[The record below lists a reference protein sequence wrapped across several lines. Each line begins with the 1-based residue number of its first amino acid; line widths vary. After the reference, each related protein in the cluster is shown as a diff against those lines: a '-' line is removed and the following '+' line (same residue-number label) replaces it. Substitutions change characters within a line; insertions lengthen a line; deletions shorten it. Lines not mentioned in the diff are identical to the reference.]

1 MIRNSSKLTLLA
13 VFFIASDIVYLQRQA
28 MIVFD
33 SRYTRRGYKHFILK
47 TLILRLNITET
58 FKAMTLSYSHSHQ
71 QGSGTTEVVAVLVAI
86 TEHTARVL
94 TVDQGKLLPNGPL
107 MPLHRSLQAGVRQ
120 WVEEQTQQPLGYL
133 EQLYTFVDTNRRN
146 VDGHALVYVS
156 YLGLVQ
162 EAQMQELP
170 SQALWRDWYDYFP
183 WENHLDGMPSM
194 IMNHIVPALLSWADS
209 AAETVVQQRRRQRIG
224 LCWGISEETLRVDNL
239 KDTDKALNV
248 DKAYE
253 NWEWVAEH
261 VLLRYEML
269 YEAGLIPEAPT
280 YPPSY
285 QMKLPTNWLQLI
297 GVPMYYDHRRVIAT
311 AISRLRAKIEYRP
324 LIFGLMPDVFTLSQ
338 LQQSVEALSGV
349 PLHKQNFRRL
359 LDSQKLVMETGQSSS
374 AQRGRPAKLYRF
386 RHDIELQSLLMD
398 SKLPKR
404 K

>member
-1 MIRNSSKLTLLA
+1 
-13 VFFIASDIVYLQRQA
+13 
-28 MIVFD
+28 
-33 SRYTRRGYKHFILK
+33 
-47 TLILRLNITET
+47 
-58 FKAMTLSYSHSHQ
+58 MTLSYSHAHQ

-86 TEHTARVL
+86 TDHIARVL

-146 VDGHALVYVS
+146 IDGHALVYVS

-162 EAQMQELP
+162 ETQTQALQ
-170 SQALWRDWYDYFP
+170 SKALWRDWYDYFP
-183 WENHLDGMPSM
+183 WENHLDGMPSI
-194 IMNHIVPALLSWADS
+194 IMDFIVPALLEWANTANDS
-209 AAETVVQQRRRQRIG
+209 IVQQRRRQRIG
-224 LCWGISEETLRVDNL
+224 LCWGLDEAFLASGQLPDSQSVSEQDN
-239 KDTDKALNV
+239 
-248 DKAYE
+248 E
-253 NWEWVAEH
+253 SREWIAEH

-269 YEAGLIPEAPT
+269 YEAGLIPEAPN
-280 YPPSY
+280 YPPNY
-285 QMKLPTNWLQLI
+285 QVVALPEDWSQRI

-349 PLHKQNFRRL
+349 RLHKQNFRRL
-359 LDSQKLVMETGQSSS
+359 LDSQNLVMETGESSS

>member
-1 MIRNSSKLTLLA
+1 
-13 VFFIASDIVYLQRQA
+13 
-28 MIVFD
+28 
-33 SRYTRRGYKHFILK
+33 
-47 TLILRLNITET
+47 
-58 FKAMTLSYSHSHQ
+58 MTLSYSHAHQ

-146 VDGHALVYVS
+146 DDGHALVYVS

-162 EAQMQELP
+162 EAQTQLQ

-183 WENHLDGMPSM
+183 WENHLDGMPAI
-194 IMNHIVPALLSWADS
+194 IMDYIVPALLRWAD
-209 AAETVVQQRRRQRIG
+209 ATKEPDIQQRRRQRIG
-224 LCWGISEETLRVDNL
+224 LCWGVSETILNNCSKNKSVHSNAESNDQLIN
-239 KDTDKALNV
+239 DKE
-248 DKAYE
+248 YE
-253 NWEWVAEH
+253 NREWIAEH

-269 YEAGLIPEAPT
+269 YEAGLIAEAPT

-285 QMKLPTNWLQLI
+285 LANVQPDSAESNKAFKLPSNWSQLI
-297 GVPMYYDHRRVIAT
+297 GSPMYYDHRRVIAT

-324 LIFGLMPDVFTLSQ
+324 LIFGLMPDEFTLSQ

-349 PLHKQNFRRL
+349 RLHKQNFRRL
-359 LDSQKLVMETGQSSS
+359 LESQNLVLETGQSIS

>member
-1 MIRNSSKLTLLA
+1 
-13 VFFIASDIVYLQRQA
+13 
-28 MIVFD
+28 
-33 SRYTRRGYKHFILK
+33 
-47 TLILRLNITET
+47 
-58 FKAMTLSYSHSHQ
+58 MTLSYSHAHQ

-86 TEHTARVL
+86 TDHIARVL

-146 VDGHALVYVS
+146 IDGHALVYVS

-162 EAQMQELP
+162 ETQTHALQ
-170 SQALWRDWYDYFP
+170 SKALWRDWYDYFP
-183 WENHLDGMPSM
+183 WENHLDGMPSI
-194 IMNHIVPALLSWADS
+194 IMDFIIPMLLEWASTAEDS
-209 AAETVVQQRRRQRIG
+209 VARQRRRQRIG
-224 LCWGISEETLRVDNL
+224 LCWGLSEGFL
-239 KDTDKALNV
+239 KDSEFIETKSVGDKTD
-248 DKAYE
+248 E
-253 NWEWVAEH
+253 SREWIAEH

-269 YEAGLIPEAPT
+269 YEAGLIPEAPN
-280 YPPSY
+280 YPPNY
-285 QMKLPTNWLQLI
+285 QTVELPSDWSQRI
-297 GVPMYYDHRRVIAT
+297 GIPMYYDHRRVIAT

-338 LQQSVEALSGV
+338 LQQSVEALSGIR
-349 PLHKQNFRRL
+349 LHKQNFRRL
-359 LDSQKLVMETGQSSS
+359 LESQNLVTETGESSNS
-374 AQRGRPAKLYRF
+374 QRGRPAKLYRF

>member
-1 MIRNSSKLTLLA
+1 
-13 VFFIASDIVYLQRQA
+13 
-28 MIVFD
+28 
-33 SRYTRRGYKHFILK
+33 
-47 TLILRLNITET
+47 
-58 FKAMTLSYSHSHQ
+58 MTLSYSHAHQ
-71 QGSGTTEVVAVLVAI
+71 QGSGTTEVVAVLIAI
-86 TEHTARVL
+86 TDHTARVL

-120 WVEEQTQQPLGYL
+120 WVEEQTRQPLGYL

-146 VDGHALVYVS
+146 SEGHALVYVS

-162 EAQMQELP
+162 ETQTVHHQ
-170 SQALWRDWYDYFP
+170 SQAVWRDWYDYFP
-183 WENHLDGMPSM
+183 WEQHLDGAPDM
-194 IMNHIVPALLSWADS
+194 IAEHIVPRLLIWADC
-209 AAETVVQQRRRQRIG
+209 AADEATRHRRRQRIR
-224 LCWGISEETLRVDNL
+224 LCWGVICVSRDFLNDHQNENYQNENHKQQRNHEVNSAQST
-239 KDTDKALNV
+239 DTHTTSFQLN
-248 DKAYE
+248 DDI
-253 NWEWVAEH
+253 EWVAEH

-280 YPPSY
+280 YQSH
-285 QMKLPTNWLQLI
+285 KLPIKWSQMI
-297 GVPMYYDHRRVIAT
+297 GTPMYYDHRRVIAT
-311 AISRLRAKIEYRP
+311 AISRLRAKIEYQP

-359 LDSQKLVMETGQSSS
+359 LDSQNLVIPTGESSN

>member
-1 MIRNSSKLTLLA
+1 
-13 VFFIASDIVYLQRQA
+13 
-28 MIVFD
+28 
-33 SRYTRRGYKHFILK
+33 
-47 TLILRLNITET
+47 
-58 FKAMTLSYSHSHQ
+58 MTLSYSHAHQ

-86 TEHTARVL
+86 TDHIARVL

-146 VDGHALVYVS
+146 IDGHALVYVS

-162 EAQMQELP
+162 ETQTQALQ
-170 SQALWRDWYDYFP
+170 SKALWRDWYDYFP
-183 WENHLDGMPSM
+183 WENHLDGMPSI
-194 IMNHIVPALLSWADS
+194 IMDFIIPMLLEWASTAEDS
-209 AAETVVQQRRRQRIG
+209 VARQRRRQRIG
-224 LCWGISEETLRVDNL
+224 LCWGLSERFLTDSEFIETESV
-239 KDTDKALNV
+239 V
-248 DKAYE
+248 DKTDE
-253 NWEWVAEH
+253 SREWIAEH

-269 YEAGLIPEAPT
+269 YEAGLIPEAPN
-280 YPPSY
+280 YPPNY
-285 QMKLPTNWLQLI
+285 QTVELPSDWSQRI
-297 GVPMYYDHRRVIAT
+297 GIPMYYDHRRVIAT

-324 LIFGLMPDVFTLSQ
+324 LIFGLIPDVFTLSQ
-338 LQQSVEALSGV
+338 LQHSVEALSGIR
-349 PLHKQNFRRL
+349 LHKQNFRRL
-359 LDSQKLVMETGQSSS
+359 LESQNLVTETGESSS

>member
-1 MIRNSSKLTLLA
+1 
-13 VFFIASDIVYLQRQA
+13 
-28 MIVFD
+28 
-33 SRYTRRGYKHFILK
+33 
-47 TLILRLNITET
+47 
-58 FKAMTLSYSHSHQ
+58 MTLSYSHAHQ

-86 TEHTARVL
+86 TDHTARVL

-146 VDGHALVYVS
+146 IDGHALVYVS

-162 EAQMQELP
+162 ETQMQELQ
-170 SQALWRDWYDYFP
+170 SEALWRDWYDYFP
-183 WENHLDGMPSM
+183 WENHLDGMPS
-194 IMNHIVPALLSWADS
+194 IITDFIVPVLLEWATT
-209 AAETVVQQRRRQRIG
+209 AEDLIVQQRRRQRIG
-224 LCWGISEETLRVDNL
+224 LCWGLSEAFLAGGELT
-239 KDTDKALNV
+239 DTELVGDHAH
-248 DKAYE
+248 E
-253 NWEWVAEH
+253 SREWIAEH

-269 YEAGLIPEAPT
+269 YEGGLIPEAPN
-280 YPPSY
+280 YPPTY
-285 QMKLPTNWLQLI
+285 QAVVLPDDWSQRI

-349 PLHKQNFRRL
+349 RLHKQNFRRL
-359 LDSQKLVMETGQSSS
+359 LDSQNLVMETGESSS

-404 K
+404 NK

>member
-1 MIRNSSKLTLLA
+1 
-13 VFFIASDIVYLQRQA
+13 
-28 MIVFD
+28 
-33 SRYTRRGYKHFILK
+33 
-47 TLILRLNITET
+47 
-58 FKAMTLSYSHSHQ
+58 MTLSYSHAHQ

-86 TEHTARVL
+86 TDHIARVL

-146 VDGHALVYVS
+146 IDGHALVYVS

-162 EAQMQELP
+162 ETQTQSLQ
-170 SQALWRDWYDYFP
+170 SKALWRDWYDYFP
-183 WENHLDGMPSM
+183 WENHLNGMPSI
-194 IMNHIVPALLSWADS
+194 IMDFIVPALLEWANTATDS
-209 AAETVVQQRRRQRIG
+209 IVQQRRRQRIG
-224 LCWGISEETLRVDNL
+224 LCWGLDEAFLAGDTSTGSQSVKKHDN
-239 KDTDKALNV
+239 
-248 DKAYE
+248 E
-253 NWEWVAEH
+253 SREWIAEH

-269 YEAGLIPEAPT
+269 YEAGLIPEAPN
-280 YPPSY
+280 YPPNY
-285 QMKLPTNWLQLI
+285 QVVDLPEDWSQRI

-338 LQQSVEALSGV
+338 LQKSVEALSGV
-349 PLHKQNFRRL
+349 RLHKQNFRRL
-359 LDSQKLVMETGQSSS
+359 LDSQNLVMETGGSSS

>member
-1 MIRNSSKLTLLA
+1 
-13 VFFIASDIVYLQRQA
+13 
-28 MIVFD
+28 
-33 SRYTRRGYKHFILK
+33 
-47 TLILRLNITET
+47 
-58 FKAMTLSYSHSHQ
+58 MTLSYSHAHQ

-86 TEHTARVL
+86 TKHTARVL

-146 VDGHALVYVS
+146 DDGHALVYVS

-162 EAQMQELP
+162 ETQTQLQ

-183 WENHLDGMPSM
+183 WENHLAGMPAI
-194 IMNHIVPALLSWADS
+194 IMDYIVPALLRWADDVK
-209 AAETVVQQRRRQRIG
+209 EPDVQQRRRQRIG
-224 LCWGISEETLRVDNL
+224 LCWGVSEIMLNNCFQNKSALSNTETNSQPINNQEY
-239 KDTDKALNV
+239 KNIE
-248 DKAYE
+248 YE
-253 NWEWVAEH
+253 NREWIAEH

-269 YEAGLIPEAPT
+269 YEAGLIAEAPT
-280 YPPSY
+280 YPPSFLFNT
-285 QMKLPTNWLQLI
+285 QSGNTEPTKAFKLPSNWSQLI
-297 GVPMYYDHRRVIAT
+297 GSPMYYDHRRVIAT

-349 PLHKQNFRRL
+349 RLHKQNFRRL
-359 LDSQKLVMETGQSSS
+359 LESQNLVIETGQSSN

>member
-1 MIRNSSKLTLLA
+1 
-13 VFFIASDIVYLQRQA
+13 
-28 MIVFD
+28 
-33 SRYTRRGYKHFILK
+33 
-47 TLILRLNITET
+47 
-58 FKAMTLSYSHSHQ
+58 MTLSYSHAHQ

-162 EAQMQELP
+162 ETQTQQLQ

-183 WENHLDGMPSM
+183 WENHLEGRPSI
-194 IMNHIVPALLSWADS
+194 IMDFIVPALLEWANDTTD
-209 AAETVVQQRRRQRIG
+209 AIVQQRRRQRIG
-224 LCWGISEETLRVDNL
+224 LCWGISEETLTVDNFKDKDKVL
-239 KDTDKALNV
+239 KADKV
-248 DKAYE
+248 YE
-253 NWEWVAEH
+253 NREWVAEH

-285 QMKLPTNWLQLI
+285 SANTQISTQTSAQTRPLSENWWQLI

-324 LIFGLMPDVFTLSQ
+324 LIFGLMPDFFTLSQ

-349 PLHKQNFRRL
+349 RLHKQNFRRL
-359 LDSQKLVMETGQSSS
+359 LDSQNLVMETGQSSS

>member
-1 MIRNSSKLTLLA
+1 
-13 VFFIASDIVYLQRQA
+13 
-28 MIVFD
+28 
-33 SRYTRRGYKHFILK
+33 
-47 TLILRLNITET
+47 
-58 FKAMTLSYSHSHQ
+58 MTLSYSHSHQ

-209 AAETVVQQRRRQRIG
+209 AAETIVQQRRRQRIG
-224 LCWGISEETLRVDNL
+224 LCWGISEQTLDVDNL

-253 NWEWVAEH
+253 NREWVAEH

>member
-1 MIRNSSKLTLLA
+1 
-13 VFFIASDIVYLQRQA
+13 
-28 MIVFD
+28 
-33 SRYTRRGYKHFILK
+33 
-47 TLILRLNITET
+47 
-58 FKAMTLSYSHSHQ
+58 MTLSYSHAHQ

-146 VDGHALVYVS
+146 DDGHALVYVS

-162 EAQMQELP
+162 EAQAQLQ

-183 WENHLDGMPSM
+183 WENHLDGMPAI
-194 IMNHIVPALLSWADS
+194 IMDYIVPALLRWAD
-209 AAETVVQQRRRQRIG
+209 ATKEPEIQQRRHQRIG
-224 LCWGISEETLRVDNL
+224 LCWSVSETILNNCSKNKSAHSNAESNDQLIN
-239 KDTDKALNV
+239 DKE
-248 DKAYE
+248 YE
-253 NWEWVAEH
+253 NREWIAEH

-269 YEAGLIPEAPT
+269 YEAGLIAEAPT

-285 QMKLPTNWLQLI
+285 LSNVQSGNSQSNKAFKLPSNWSQLI
-297 GVPMYYDHRRVIAT
+297 GSPMYYDHRRVIAT

-324 LIFGLMPDVFTLSQ
+324 LIFGLMPDKFTLSQ

-349 PLHKQNFRRL
+349 RLHKQNFRRL
-359 LDSQKLVMETGQSSS
+359 LESQNLVLETGQSSS

>member
-1 MIRNSSKLTLLA
+1 
-13 VFFIASDIVYLQRQA
+13 
-28 MIVFD
+28 
-33 SRYTRRGYKHFILK
+33 
-47 TLILRLNITET
+47 
-58 FKAMTLSYSHSHQ
+58 MTLSYSHAHQ

-162 EAQMQELP
+162 ETQTQQLQ

-183 WENHLDGMPSM
+183 WENHLEGRPSI
-194 IMNHIVPALLSWADS
+194 IMDFIVPALLEWANDTTD
-209 AAETVVQQRRRQRIG
+209 AIVQQRRRQRIG
-224 LCWGISEETLRVDNL
+224 LCWGLNEAFLAGNDFGNCENCENKDAGIDTASDNNQ
-239 KDTDKALNV
+239 DSR
-248 DKAYE
+248 
-253 NWEWVAEH
+253 EWVAEH

-280 YPPSY
+280 YLPSY
-285 QMKLPTNWLQLI
+285 QVNLPTNWSQLI

-359 LDSQKLVMETGQSSS
+359 LDAQNLVMETGQSSS

>member
-1 MIRNSSKLTLLA
+1 
-13 VFFIASDIVYLQRQA
+13 
-28 MIVFD
+28 
-33 SRYTRRGYKHFILK
+33 
-47 TLILRLNITET
+47 
-58 FKAMTLSYSHSHQ
+58 MTLSYSHAHQ

-86 TEHTARVL
+86 TDHIARVL

-146 VDGHALVYVS
+146 IDGHALVYVS

-162 EAQMQELP
+162 ETQTQALQ
-170 SQALWRDWYDYFP
+170 SKALWRDWYDYFP
-183 WENHLDGMPSM
+183 WENHLDGMPSI
-194 IMNHIVPALLSWADS
+194 IMDFIIPMLLEWAS
-209 AAETVVQQRRRQRIG
+209 TAEDPVARQRRRQRIG
-224 LCWGISEETLRVDNL
+224 LCWGLSEGFLTDSEFIETQSVGD
-239 KDTDKALNV
+239 KTD
-248 DKAYE
+248 E
-253 NWEWVAEH
+253 SREWIAEH

-269 YEAGLIPEAPT
+269 YEAGLIPEAPN
-280 YPPSY
+280 YPPNY
-285 QMKLPTNWLQLI
+285 QTVELPSDWSQRI
-297 GVPMYYDHRRVIAT
+297 GIPMYYDHRRVIAT

-324 LIFGLMPDVFTLSQ
+324 LIFGLIPDVFTLSQ
-338 LQQSVEALSGV
+338 LQHSVEALSGIR
-349 PLHKQNFRRL
+349 LHKQNFRRL
-359 LDSQKLVMETGQSSS
+359 LESQNLVTETGESSS

>member
-1 MIRNSSKLTLLA
+1 
-13 VFFIASDIVYLQRQA
+13 
-28 MIVFD
+28 
-33 SRYTRRGYKHFILK
+33 
-47 TLILRLNITET
+47 
-58 FKAMTLSYSHSHQ
+58 MTLSYSHAHQ

-162 EAQMQELP
+162 ETQTQQLQ

-183 WENHLDGMPSM
+183 WENHLEGRPSI
-194 IMNHIVPALLSWADS
+194 IMDFIVPALLVWANDTKD
-209 AAETVVQQRRRQRIG
+209 AIVQQRRRQRIG
-224 LCWGISEETLRVDNL
+224 LCWGLSEAFLAGNDFGNCEN
-239 KDTDKALNV
+239 KDAGIDKAIDN
-248 DKAYE
+248 
-253 NWEWVAEH
+253 NHGSREWVAEH

-285 QMKLPTNWLQLI
+285 SASAQTRPLPENWSQLI

-349 PLHKQNFRRL
+349 RLHKQNFRRL
-359 LDSQKLVMETGQSSS
+359 LDSQNLVMETGQSSS

>member
-1 MIRNSSKLTLLA
+1 
-13 VFFIASDIVYLQRQA
+13 
-28 MIVFD
+28 
-33 SRYTRRGYKHFILK
+33 
-47 TLILRLNITET
+47 
-58 FKAMTLSYSHSHQ
+58 MTLSYSHAHQ

-146 VDGHALVYVS
+146 NDGHALVYVS

-162 EAQMQELP
+162 ETQAQLQ

-183 WENHLDGMPSM
+183 WENHLEGMPAI
-194 IMNHIVPALLSWADS
+194 IMDYIVPALLRWADD
-209 AAETVVQQRRRQRIG
+209 AKAPDVQQRRRQRIG
-224 LCWGISEETLRVDNL
+224 LCWGVSEIMLDNCLQNKSALSNTETNSQPINNPEYESRE
-239 KDTDKALNV
+239 
-248 DKAYE
+248 YE
-253 NWEWVAEH
+253 NREWIAEH

-269 YEAGLIPEAPT
+269 YEAGLIAEAPT

-285 QMKLPTNWLQLI
+285 LSNTQLNSAEPDKAFKLPSNWSQLI
-297 GVPMYYDHRRVIAT
+297 GSPMYYDHRRVIAT

-338 LQQSVEALSGV
+338 LQQSVEALSGMR
-349 PLHKQNFRRL
+349 LHKQNFRRL
-359 LDSQKLVMETGQSSS
+359 LESQKLVLETGQSSI

>member
-1 MIRNSSKLTLLA
+1 MS
-13 VFFIASDIVYLQRQA
+13 
-28 MIVFD
+28 
-33 SRYTRRGYKHFILK
+33 
-47 TLILRLNITET
+47 
-58 FKAMTLSYSHSHQ
+58 LSYSHAHQ
-71 QGSGTTEVVAVLVAI
+71 QGSGTTEVVAVLIAI
-86 TEHTARVL
+86 TDHKARVL

-162 EAQMQELP
+162 ETQTELQ
-170 SQALWRDWYDYFP
+170 SKAVWRDWYDYFP
-183 WENHLDGMPSM
+183 WENHLQGVSQ
-194 IMNHIVPALLSWADS
+194 IITSFIVPALVAWADS
-209 AAETVVQQRRRQRIG
+209 AEDKRIRQRRYQRIE
-224 LCWGISEETLRVDNL
+224 LCWGVEL
-239 KDTDKALNV
+239 TD
-248 DKAYE
+248 DKPKQKLANSAYHYG
-253 NWEWVAEH
+253 EWVAEH

-269 YEAGLIPEAPT
+269 YEAELIPEAPN
-280 YPPSY
+280 YQPS
-285 QMKLPTNWLQLI
+285 KLPENWSKMI

-324 LIFGLMPDVFTLSQ
+324 LIFGLMPDVFTLSE
-338 LQQSVEALSGV
+338 LQQSVEALSGTA
-349 PLHKQNFRRL
+349 LHKQNFRRL
-359 LDSQKLVMETGQSSS
+359 LDSQDLVLPTGESSS

-386 RHDIELQSLLMD
+386 CHDIELQSLLMD

>member
-1 MIRNSSKLTLLA
+1 
-13 VFFIASDIVYLQRQA
+13 
-28 MIVFD
+28 
-33 SRYTRRGYKHFILK
+33 
-47 TLILRLNITET
+47 
-58 FKAMTLSYSHSHQ
+58 MTLSYSHAHQ

-86 TEHTARVL
+86 TDHIARVL

-146 VDGHALVYVS
+146 IDGHALVYVS

-162 EAQMQELP
+162 ETQTQALQ
-170 SQALWRDWYDYFP
+170 SKALWRDWYDYFP
-183 WENHLDGMPSM
+183 WENHLDGMPSI
-194 IMNHIVPALLSWADS
+194 IMDFIVPALLEWANTANDLI
-209 AAETVVQQRRRQRIG
+209 VQQRRRQRIG
-224 LCWGISEETLRVDNL
+224 LCWGL
-239 KDTDKALNV
+239 DKAFLASGKLTDSQSVNEH
-248 DKAYE
+248 DNE
-253 NWEWVAEH
+253 SREWIAEH

-269 YEAGLIPEAPT
+269 YEAGLIPEAPN
-280 YPPSY
+280 YPPNY
-285 QMKLPTNWLQLI
+285 QAVTLPEDWSQRI

-349 PLHKQNFRRL
+349 RLHKQNFRRL
-359 LDSQKLVMETGQSSS
+359 LDSQNLVMETGESST

>member
-1 MIRNSSKLTLLA
+1 
-13 VFFIASDIVYLQRQA
+13 
-28 MIVFD
+28 
-33 SRYTRRGYKHFILK
+33 
-47 TLILRLNITET
+47 
-58 FKAMTLSYSHSHQ
+58 MTLSYSHAHQ

-86 TEHTARVL
+86 TDHIARVL

-146 VDGHALVYVS
+146 IDGHALVYVS

-162 EAQMQELP
+162 ETQTQALQ
-170 SQALWRDWYDYFP
+170 SKALWRDWYDYFP
-183 WENHLDGMPSM
+183 WENHLDGMPSI
-194 IMNHIVPALLSWADS
+194 IMDFIVPMLLEWASTAEDS
-209 AAETVVQQRRRQRIG
+209 IIEQRRHQRIG
-224 LCWGISEETLRVDNL
+224 LCWGLSEEFLTGSEFIETESV
-239 KDTDKALNV
+239 V
-248 DKAYE
+248 DKADE
-253 NWEWVAEH
+253 SREWIAEH

-269 YEAGLIPEAPT
+269 YEAGLIPEAPN
-280 YPPSY
+280 YPPNY
-285 QMKLPTNWLQLI
+285 QTVELPGDWSQRI
-297 GVPMYYDHRRVIAT
+297 GIPMYYDHRRVIAT

-338 LQQSVEALSGV
+338 LQQSIEALSGIR
-349 PLHKQNFRRL
+349 LHKQNFRRL
-359 LDSQKLVMETGQSSS
+359 LESQNLVTETGESSN

>member
-1 MIRNSSKLTLLA
+1 
-13 VFFIASDIVYLQRQA
+13 
-28 MIVFD
+28 
-33 SRYTRRGYKHFILK
+33 
-47 TLILRLNITET
+47 
-58 FKAMTLSYSHSHQ
+58 MTLSYSHAHQ

-94 TVDQGKLLPNGPL
+94 TVEQGKLLPNGPL

-146 VDGHALVYVS
+146 DDGHALVYVS

-162 EAQMQELP
+162 ETQTQLQ

-183 WENHLDGMPSM
+183 WENHLDGMPTI
-194 IMNHIVPALLSWADS
+194 IMQHIVPALLRWADDTK
-209 AAETVVQQRRRQRIG
+209 EPDMQQRRRQRIG
-224 LCWGISEETLRVDNL
+224 LCWGVSETVLNSHSKNKSALSNVETN
-239 KDTDKALNV
+239 NQSINNEE
-248 DKAYE
+248 YE
-253 NWEWVAEH
+253 SREWIAEH

-269 YEAGLIPEAPT
+269 YEAGLIAEAPT
-280 YPPSY
+280 YPASY
-285 QMKLPTNWLQLI
+285 LSNTQSGNEEATEAFKLPDNWSQLI
-297 GVPMYYDHRRVIAT
+297 GAPMYYDHRRVIAT

-324 LIFGLMPDVFTLSQ
+324 LIFGLMPDKFTLSQ

-349 PLHKQNFRRL
+349 RLHKQNFRRL
-359 LDSQKLVMETGQSSS
+359 LESQNLVLETGQSSS

>member
-1 MIRNSSKLTLLA
+1 
-13 VFFIASDIVYLQRQA
+13 
-28 MIVFD
+28 
-33 SRYTRRGYKHFILK
+33 
-47 TLILRLNITET
+47 
-58 FKAMTLSYSHSHQ
+58 MTLSYSHAHQ
-71 QGSGTTEVVAVLVAI
+71 QGSGTTEVVAVLIAI
-86 TEHTARVL
+86 TDHTARVL

-133 EQLYTFVDTNRRN
+133 EQLYTFVDTSRRN
-146 VDGHALVYVS
+146 IDGHALVYVS

-162 EAQMQELP
+162 ETQTTKLQ

-183 WENHLDGMPSM
+183 WENHLTGTPD
-194 IMNHIVPALLSWADS
+194 IITRLIVPALLAWADNAHDD
-209 AAETVVQQRRRQRIG
+209 AAQYRRRQRIR
-224 LCWGISEETLRVDNL
+224 LCWGVSSEPIDTQKEGQSDQSNHHAMYDNCYQSEA
-239 KDTDKALNV
+239 T
-248 DKAYE
+248 
-253 NWEWVAEH
+253 EWVAEH

-280 YPPSY
+280 YQPN
-285 QMKLPTNWLQLI
+285 KLPIDWSQMI

-311 AISRLRAKIEYRP
+311 AISRLRAKIEYQP
-324 LIFGLMPDVFTLSQ
+324 LIFGLMPDIFTLSQ
-338 LQQSVEALSGV
+338 LQQSVEALSGI

-359 LDSQKLVMETGQSSS
+359 LDAQNLVIPTGGSSN

>member
-1 MIRNSSKLTLLA
+1 
-13 VFFIASDIVYLQRQA
+13 
-28 MIVFD
+28 
-33 SRYTRRGYKHFILK
+33 
-47 TLILRLNITET
+47 
-58 FKAMTLSYSHSHQ
+58 MTLSYSHAHQ
-71 QGSGTTEVVAVLVAI
+71 QGSGTTEVVAVLIAI
-86 TEHTARVL
+86 TDHTARVL

-162 EAQMQELP
+162 ETKMPQLP

-183 WENHLDGMPSM
+183 WENHLEGMPSI
-194 IMNHIVPALLSWADS
+194 IMDFIVPALLIWANTAPD
-209 AAETVVQQRRRQRIG
+209 TVAQQRRRQRIR
-224 LCWGISEETLRVDNL
+224 LCWGLSEAFIASEVSTNNNADRHWSG
-239 KDTDKALNV
+239 DKEQASS
-248 DKAYE
+248 
-253 NWEWVAEH
+253 EWVAEH

-269 YEAGLIPEAPT
+269 YEAGLIPEALN

-285 QMKLPTNWLQLI
+285 QLNLPADWSQLI
-297 GVPMYYDHRRVIAT
+297 GIPMYYDHRRVIAT

-324 LIFGLMPDVFTLSQ
+324 LIFGLMPEVFTLSQ

-349 PLHKQNFRRL
+349 RLHKQNFRRL
-359 LDSQKLVMETGQSSS
+359 LDSQNLVMETGQSSN
-374 AQRGRPAKLYRF
+374 ARRGRPAKLYRF
-386 RHDIELQSLLMD
+386 CHDIELQSLLMD

>member
-1 MIRNSSKLTLLA
+1 
-13 VFFIASDIVYLQRQA
+13 
-28 MIVFD
+28 
-33 SRYTRRGYKHFILK
+33 
-47 TLILRLNITET
+47 
-58 FKAMTLSYSHSHQ
+58 MTLSYSHTHQ

-86 TEHTARVL
+86 TDHTARVL

-146 VDGHALVYVS
+146 IDGHALVYVS

-162 EAQMQELP
+162 ETQMRRQ
-170 SQALWRDWYDYFP
+170 SQALWQDWYDYFP
-183 WENHLDGMPSM
+183 WENHLDGAPSVM
-194 IMNHIVPALLSWADS
+194 MDFIVPALLDWAAMTEDL
-209 AAETVVQQRRRQRIG
+209 VVQQRRRQRIG
-224 LCWGISEETLRVDNL
+224 LCWGLSESFLDSDNSIQAETDN
-239 KDTDKALNV
+239 ASMHNHV
-248 DKAYE
+248 YE
-253 NWEWVAEH
+253 QREWVPEH

-269 YEAGLIPEAPT
+269 YEAGLVPESPN
-280 YPPSY
+280 YPPSH
-285 QMKLPTNWLQLI
+285 QTKIAADKWSQLI
-297 GVPMYYDHRRVIAT
+297 GTPMYYDHRRVIAT

-324 LIFGLMPDVFTLSQ
+324 LIFGLMPTVFTLSQ

-349 PLHKQNFRRL
+349 RLHKQNFRRL
-359 LDSQKLVMETGQSSS
+359 LEAQSLVIETGESSS
-374 AQRGRPAKLYRF
+374 AQRGRPAKLFRF

>member
-1 MIRNSSKLTLLA
+1 
-13 VFFIASDIVYLQRQA
+13 
-28 MIVFD
+28 
-33 SRYTRRGYKHFILK
+33 
-47 TLILRLNITET
+47 
-58 FKAMTLSYSHSHQ
+58 MTLSYSHAHQ

-162 EAQMQELP
+162 ETQTQQLQ

-183 WENHLDGMPSM
+183 WENHLDGMPVI
-194 IMNHIVPALLSWADS
+194 IMEHIVPALLSWADD
-209 AAETVVQQRRRQRIG
+209 AKETEVKQRRRQRIG
-224 LCWGISEETLRVDNL
+224 LCWGVSETILNNAAQN
-239 KDTDKALNV
+239 KSALSNTESNNQTINN
-248 DKAYE
+248 KEYE
-253 NWEWVAEH
+253 NREWIAEH

-269 YEAGLIPEAPT
+269 YEAGLIAEAPT

-285 QMKLPTNWLQLI
+285 LSNAQSSNAQSGKAFKLPNNWSQLI
-297 GVPMYYDHRRVIAT
+297 GSPMYYDHRRVIAT

-338 LQQSVEALSGV
+338 LQQSIEALSGV
-349 PLHKQNFRRL
+349 RLHKQNFRRL
-359 LDSQKLVMETGQSSS
+359 LESQNLVLETGQSSS

>member
-1 MIRNSSKLTLLA
+1 
-13 VFFIASDIVYLQRQA
+13 
-28 MIVFD
+28 
-33 SRYTRRGYKHFILK
+33 
-47 TLILRLNITET
+47 
-58 FKAMTLSYSHSHQ
+58 MTLSYSHAHQ
-71 QGSGTTEVVAVLVAI
+71 QGSGTTEVVAVLIAI
-86 TEHTARVL
+86 TDHTARVL

-133 EQLYTFVDTNRRN
+133 EQLYTFVDISRRN

-162 EAQMQELP
+162 EIQTAHLQ
-170 SQALWRDWYDYFP
+170 SQALWCDWYDYFP
-183 WENHLDGMPSM
+183 WENHLAGAPA
-194 IMNHIVPALLSWADS
+194 IITRFIVPALLDWADTAVDT
-209 AAETVVQQRRRQRIG
+209 AAKHRRRQRIR
-224 LCWGISEETLRVDNL
+224 LCWGVGSALSDKHQNIQPESHDYNKWLDN
-239 KDTDKALNV
+239 NH
-248 DKAYE
+248 E
-253 NWEWVAEH
+253 HQSNEWVAEH

-269 YEAGLIPEAPT
+269 YEAGLIPEAP
-280 YPPSY
+280 SY
-285 QMKLPTNWLQLI
+285 QSHKLPADWSQMI

-311 AISRLRAKIEYRP
+311 AISRLRAKIEYQP

-359 LDSQKLVMETGQSSS
+359 LDSQHLVMPTGDSSS

>member
-1 MIRNSSKLTLLA
+1 
-13 VFFIASDIVYLQRQA
+13 
-28 MIVFD
+28 
-33 SRYTRRGYKHFILK
+33 
-47 TLILRLNITET
+47 
-58 FKAMTLSYSHSHQ
+58 MTLSYSHAHQ

-86 TEHTARVL
+86 TDHTARVL

-146 VDGHALVYVS
+146 IDGHALVYVS

-162 EAQMQELP
+162 ETQMQELQ
-170 SQALWRDWYDYFP
+170 SEALWRDWYDYFP
-183 WENHLDGMPSM
+183 WENHLDGMPS
-194 IMNHIVPALLSWADS
+194 IITDFIVPVLLEWANT
-209 AAETVVQQRRRQRIG
+209 AEDLIVQQRRRQRIG
-224 LCWGISEETLRVDNL
+224 LCWGLSEAFLAGGELT
-239 KDTDKALNV
+239 DTELVGDHAH
-248 DKAYE
+248 E
-253 NWEWVAEH
+253 NREWIAEH

-269 YEAGLIPEAPT
+269 YEGGLIPEAPN
-280 YPPSY
+280 YPPTY
-285 QMKLPTNWLQLI
+285 QAVILPDDWSQRI

-349 PLHKQNFRRL
+349 RLHKQNFRRL
-359 LDSQKLVMETGQSSS
+359 LDSQNLVMETGESSS

-404 K
+404 NK

>member
-1 MIRNSSKLTLLA
+1 
-13 VFFIASDIVYLQRQA
+13 
-28 MIVFD
+28 
-33 SRYTRRGYKHFILK
+33 
-47 TLILRLNITET
+47 
-58 FKAMTLSYSHSHQ
+58 MTLSYSHAHQ

-86 TEHTARVL
+86 TAHTARVL

-146 VDGHALVYVS
+146 DDGHALVYVS

-162 EAQMQELP
+162 ETQTQLQ

-183 WENHLDGMPSM
+183 WENHLDGMPVI
-194 IMNHIVPALLSWADS
+194 IMEHIVPALLRWADD
-209 AAETVVQQRRRQRIG
+209 AKEPDIQQRRRQRIG
-224 LCWGISEETLRVDNL
+224 LCWGVSETV
-239 KDTDKALNV
+239 LNKFSQNKSV
-248 DKAYE
+248 FSNKEINSQPINNQEYE
-253 NWEWVAEH
+253 NREYENREWVAEH

-269 YEAGLIPEAPT
+269 YEAGLIAEAPT

-285 QMKLPTNWLQLI
+285 LSNFQSGNARSVNSQSNKAFKLSDNWSQFI
-297 GVPMYYDHRRVIAT
+297 GSPMYYDHRRVIAT

-359 LDSQKLVMETGQSSS
+359 LESQNLVLETGQSSS

>member
-1 MIRNSSKLTLLA
+1 
-13 VFFIASDIVYLQRQA
+13 
-28 MIVFD
+28 
-33 SRYTRRGYKHFILK
+33 
-47 TLILRLNITET
+47 
-58 FKAMTLSYSHSHQ
+58 MTLSYSHAHQ

-146 VDGHALVYVS
+146 VDSHALVYVS

-162 EAQMQELP
+162 EAQTQLQ

-183 WENHLDGMPSM
+183 WENHLDGMPAI
-194 IMNHIVPALLSWADS
+194 IMDYIVLALLRWADD
-209 AAETVVQQRRRQRIG
+209 AKEPDVQQRRRQRIG
-224 LCWGISEETLRVDNL
+224 LCWGVSEIMLDNCFQNKSALSNTETSNQPI
-239 KDTDKALNV
+239 NNEE
-248 DKAYE
+248 YE
-253 NWEWVAEH
+253 NREWIAEH

-269 YEAGLIPEAPT
+269 YEAGLIAEAST

-285 QMKLPTNWLQLI
+285 LSNTQSDSAQTNNSFKLPSNWSQLT
-297 GVPMYYDHRRVIAT
+297 GSPMYYDHRRVIAT

-338 LQQSVEALSGV
+338 LQQSVEALSGMR
-349 PLHKQNFRRL
+349 LHKQNFRRL
-359 LDSQKLVMETGQSSS
+359 LDSQNLVMETGQSSS

>member
-1 MIRNSSKLTLLA
+1 
-13 VFFIASDIVYLQRQA
+13 
-28 MIVFD
+28 
-33 SRYTRRGYKHFILK
+33 
-47 TLILRLNITET
+47 
-58 FKAMTLSYSHSHQ
+58 MTLSYSHAHQ
-71 QGSGTTEVVAVLVAI
+71 QGSGTTEVVAVLIAI
-86 TEHTARVL
+86 TGHTARVL

-146 VDGHALVYVS
+146 TDGHALVYVS

-162 EAQMQELP
+162 ETQMQQLP
-170 SQALWRDWYDYFP
+170 SQVLWRDWYDYFP
-183 WENHLDGMPSM
+183 WENHLDGVPS
-194 IMNHIVPALLSWADS
+194 ILSATIVPALLAWAD
-209 AAETVVQQRRRQRIG
+209 AAKDVITQQRRRQRIR
-224 LCWGISEETLRVDNL
+224 LCWGMSEEFLDHEILTHENTENMIMVE
-239 KDTDKALNV
+239 DKSN
-248 DKAYE
+248 
-253 NWEWVAEH
+253 EWVAEH
-261 VLLRYEML
+261 ALLRYEML
-269 YEAGLIPEAPT
+269 YEAGLVPEAPNYLPS
-280 YPPSY
+280 YPPHIVSSKGT
-285 QMKLPTNWLQLI
+285 QTM

-324 LIFGLMPDVFTLSQ
+324 LIFGLMPEVFTLLQ

-349 PLHKQNFRRL
+349 RLHKQNFRRL
-359 LDSQKLVMETGQSSS
+359 LDSQNLVMPTGGSSN